1 MMSYENKSSAKS
13 RSPLTDAPL
22 RYAGQSLDEEI
33 QRVLEDDALVYV
45 MAVCF
50 VVVLAVHEW
59 VRWFFKT
66 PPQPVVLSITALIVS
81 IYATRKIFLAKR
93 KLKRLRLAR
102 DGERS
107 VGQFLEE
114 LRGKGYR
121 VLHDIVGN
129 DFNIDHLLIGPKGVF
144 TVETKTWSKPAK
156 GKAEIDY
163 DGTQIRINGFK
174 PDRDPVVQAKAQAHW
189 IKGLLTDLT
198 GKSVAVRPAV
208 VYPGWFINPLPKGS
222 RPDVWVLN
230 PKALPW
236 FIDNANTELSE
247 EDICSFHTHLSRFVR
262 NTSGQ

>member
-1 MMSYENKSSAKS
+1 MNFKNKRS
-13 RSPLTDAPL
+13 RETRTPLDVAPL

-33 QRVLEDDALVYV
+33 QRVLEDDALVYIM
-45 MAVCF
+45 MAVF
-50 VVVLAVHEW
+50 TIVIAIHEW
-59 VRWFFKT
+59 IRWFLNT
-66 PPQPVVLSITALIVS
+66 PPQPVVLSLFALAISV
-81 IYATRKIFLAKR
+81 YAIRKIILAKR

-121 VLHDIVGN
+121 ILHDIVGN

-144 TVETKTWSKPAK
+144 TIETKTISKPAK
-156 GKAEIDY
+156 GRADIDY
-163 DGTQIRINGFK
+163 DGTQILVNGFK

-208 VYPGWFINPLPKGS
+208 VYPGWFINQTSKGG

-230 PKALPW
+230 PKALPA
-236 FIDNANTELSE
+236 FIENVNAELSE
-247 EDICSFHTHLSRFVR
+247 EEICSFHSHLSRFVR
-262 NTSGQ
+262 NTHAH